1 MVMTNTTIEAINYTK
16 DLDIEYN
23 IKLLLLGLL
32 FIYSLGLLYLSNKWE
47 TDQLW
52 QTIIKWFIMRIPSTI
67 YLFFFPFF
75 MIFLFRTAS
84 WEIIYRLMIAYFT
97 YLFIVLM
104 LAGKLGLFTLLAN
117 LLGIDTGVKKME
129 LQTK

>member
-1 MVMTNTTIEAINYTK
+1 MVMTNATIETINYTK
-16 DLDIEYN
+16 DLEIEYN

-97 YLFIVLM
+97 YLFIVIM